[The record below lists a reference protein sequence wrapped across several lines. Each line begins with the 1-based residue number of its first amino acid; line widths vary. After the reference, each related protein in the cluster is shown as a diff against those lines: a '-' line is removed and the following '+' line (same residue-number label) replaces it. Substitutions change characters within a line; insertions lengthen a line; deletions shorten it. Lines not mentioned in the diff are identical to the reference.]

1 MTDKRIA
8 RFKSVISKRQLD
20 FTVIMENVHDP
31 HNISAVMRSCDAVGI
46 AEVYVLH
53 TEKRLQERFFKLG
66 HQSSAGTKKWINVQY
81 FTETAA
87 CFKAVREKYDRIYAT
102 HMAKD
107 SAELYDLDLTQSIA
121 LLFGNEHSGVSEQA
135 LTYTDG
141 NFLIPQMGMV
151 QSLNIS
157 VACAV
162 SLFEGL
168 RQRKLKNFY
177 GEGNPATKNQQ
188 QALLED
194 YMDKHENWGNEDD
207 N

>member
-1 MTDKRIA
+1 MTDKRLA
-8 RFKSVISKRQLD
+8 RLKGVANRRQLN

-46 AEVYVLH
+46 AEIYVLH

-81 FTETAA
+81 FTETEA
-87 CFKAVREKYDRIYAT
+87 CFKAVREKYDVIYAT
-102 HMAKD
+102 HMSKD
-107 SAELYDLDLTQSIA
+107 ASDLYDLDLTQSIA
-121 LLFGNEHSGVSEQA
+121 LLFGNEHYGVSEEA
-135 LTYTDG
+135 LAHTDG
-141 NFLIPQMGMV
+141 NFIIPQFGMV

-168 RQRKLKNFY
+168 RQRKVKDFY
-177 GEGNPATKNQQ
+177 GDKNPAAEIQQ
-188 QALLED
+188 KQLLED
-194 YMDKHENWGNEDD
+194 YIEKHENWGKEE
-207 N
+207 